1 MTRSYAEAVFPARSP
16 GARTLWEEGHESGRA
31 MVALGAAVLLTAV
44 VLDRWWGG
52 DLGWLFDVLFVLAC
66 AWVALAVAPRDFFT
80 IGVLPPLLMLG
91 AFVLLAFVDPGAIA
105 RPHDSALQAVITGL
119 ADHAVALGVGYGVAL
134 VVLGVRQ
141 RRLAQQPSATQTRNR
156 EASPAPSRTISG

>member
-52 DLGWLFDVLFVLAC
+52 DLGWLGWRLHREGEAD
-66 AWVALAVAPRDFFT
+66 
-80 IGVLPPLLMLG
+80 
-91 AFVLLAFVDPGAIA
+91 IA
-105 RPHDSALQAVITGL
+105 TELSRELSRPA
-119 ADHAVALGVGYGVAL
+119 
-134 VVLGVRQ
+134 
-141 RRLAQQPSATQTRNR
+141 
-156 EASPAPSRTISG
+156 